1 MRGSIILPAGSWDEA
16 RAVDRIV
23 ADHDQRHRRRI
34 LLRTEA
40 GHELL
45 LDLPRA
51 QHLRDGDGI
60 LCDDESVVRIASS
73 PERLLEITADSPRA
87 LLRLAWHLGNRHLP
101 TSLAPGRLL
110 IREDHVI
117 ADMVRGLGGSVRT
130 IEAPFDPETGA
141 YDTPAAHHHH
151 HAHDD
156 DHGH

>member
-1 MRGSIILPAGSWDEA
+1 MRGTNILPAGSWDASREA
-16 RAVDRIV
+16 DRIR

-51 QHLRDGDGI
+51 QHLRDGDAI
-60 LCDDESVVRIASS
+60 CCDDGSIVRIEAVA
-73 PERLLEITADSPRA
+73 ERLLEITAESPHA

-101 TSLAPGRLL
+101 TSLSAERLL

-117 ADMVRGLGGSVRT
+117 AEMVRGLGGTLRG

-141 YDTPAAHHHH
+141 YD
-151 HAHDD
+151 DD
-156 DHGH
+156 GHGHGH